1 MSDSAFWKHYE
12 GRKDPLGEQRDQEDG
27 AYHAWQSCQQGS
39 VMGFKL
45 VPTISTGEPI
55 RQIPYLQPIT
65 IEYHRDTEQLCLLCH
80 STGMT
85 VFLEG
90 RGLQELADLIAEKR
104 IKSIVMFDPD
114 LWPPPNYEAEIV
126 SKITVEQSS

>member
-1 MSDSAFWKHYE
+1 MSDNAFWKHYE
-12 GRKDPLGEQRDQEDG
+12 SRKDPFGEHRAQEDG
-27 AYHAWQSCQQGS
+27 TYHAWQSCQQGS

-45 VPTISTGEPI
+45 VPARATGEPI

-65 IEYHRDTEQLCLLCH
+65 IEYHRDTDQLCLLCH

-90 RGLQELADLIAEKR
+90 RGLQGLADMIAEKR
-104 IKSIVMFDPD
+104 VKAVFMFDPE
-114 LWPPPNYEAEIV
+114 LWPQPDNETAV
-126 SKITVEQSS
+126 VNKISVENS